1 MKLTFYGA
9 AGEVTGSC
17 HVLDIGDH
25 RVLLDCGLI
34 QGAPAD
40 EARNRDPFPFDPA
53 AVDAVI
59 LSHAH
64 LDHSGRLP
72 LLVRRGFRG
81 RIVTHNATRD
91 LVRVLL
97 RDAAYLAG
105 RDAEHINR
113 RRARKG
119 LAPTTPLFDADDVDA
134 TVTRIEGHRYGDAVD
149 LLPGVSVTFLDAG
162 HILGS
167 AACRIELTSKR
178 GRKTLVFSGDLGPYG
193 SPILADPEPAGP
205 ADLVLMEC
213 TYGGRLHRERE
224 ETITEFGEII
234 AAARAAGGN
243 VLIPA
248 FSIGRSQEVLYQL
261 GANYDAWELDNWQV
275 FLDSP
280 MAIEA
285 SEIYWNYPHLY
296 DEQAQHLRRQLSAM
310 PRLSNLHLTRTPDES
325 RVINRLHSGAI
336 IIAGSGMCTGG
347 RILHHLK
354 HNLWKRSTHVVI
366 TGYQARG
373 TLGRRLVDGQRRVR
387 IFGETIR
394 VGATIHTLGGL
405 SAHGDER
412 DLMRWYDALGPHP
425 PVYLVHGE
433 PDSADALATG
443 LERRFGADVTIA
455 EPGAVVDLHT
465 LTRAA

>member
-1 MKLTFYGA
+1 MNLTFYGA

-17 HVLDIGDH
+17 HVLDIDGH

-40 EARNRDPFPFDPA
+40 EARNRNPFPFDPA
-53 AVDAVI
+53 TIDAVI

-72 LLVRRGFRG
+72 LLVSRGFRG

-119 LAPTTPLFDADDVDA
+119 LAPTAPLFDAEDVDA
-134 TVTRIEGHRYGDAVD
+134 TVSRIEGHRYGTPIDV
-149 LLPGVSVTFLDAG
+149 LSGVRVTFLDAG

-167 AACRIELTSKR
+167 AVCRVELTSGHR
-178 GRKTLVFSGDLGPYG
+178 RTTLVFSGDLGPYG

-205 ADLVLMEC
+205 ADIVLMEC
-213 TYGGRLHRERE
+213 TYGDRRHRARE
-224 ETITEFGEII
+224 ETVTEFGEII
-234 AAARAAGGN
+234 AAARAEGGN
-243 VLIPA
+243 ILIPA

-261 GANYDAWELDNWQV
+261 GAHYDAWKLGDWQV

-296 DEQAQHLRRQLSAM
+296 DAQARHLRHQLRAM
-310 PRLSNLHLTRTPDES
+310 PRLSNLHLTRTPEES
-325 RVINRLHSGAI
+325 QVINRLKSGAI
-336 IIAGSGMCTGG
+336 VIAGSGMCTGG

-354 HNLWKRSTHVVI
+354 HNLWQRSTHVVI

-387 IFGETIR
+387 IFGETLR
-394 VGATIHTLGGL
+394 VGAHIHTLGGL
-405 SAHGDER
+405 SAHGDAD
-412 DLMRWYDALGPHP
+412 DLLRWYEALGPHP

-433 PDSADALATG
+433 PKSADALAAA
-443 LERRFGADVTIA
+443 LKRRFDAAVSIA
-455 EPGAVVDLHT
+455 EPGAVVDLDR
-465 LTRAA
+465 LSRAA